1 MQINIRQEL
10 EKDFDKVESLIKEA
24 FLNAEHTD
32 NNEHILVKNLRKSEA
47 FIPQLSLVAIVND
60 NIVGHILFTKIKI
73 NNTTQLALAPLAV
86 LPKYQKM
93 GIGKKLIES
102 GHKIAREMCYD
113 FSVVLGHSNY
123 YPKFGY
129 KEAKI
134 FGIKAPFEVSS
145 ENFMAIKLNDNNVN
159 VSGIVE
165 YAKEFFE

>member
-1 MQINIRQEL
+1 MQITIRQEL

-32 NNEHILVKNLRKSEA
+32 NNEHILVKNLRKSDA

-93 GIGKKLIES
+93 GIGKKLIEI
-102 GHKIAREMCYD
+102 GHKIAREMGYD
-113 FSVVLGHSNY
+113 FSVVLGHNNY

-134 FGIKAPFEVSS
+134 FGIKAPFEISS

>member
-1 MQINIRQEL
+1 MQITIRQEL

-32 NNEHILVKNLRKSEA
+32 NNEHILVKNLRKSDA

-60 NIVGHILFTKIKI
+60 NMVGHILFTKIKI
-73 NNTTQLALAPLAV
+73 NNTIQLALAPLAV

-93 GIGKKLIES
+93 GIGKKLIET
-102 GHKIAREMCYD
+102 GHKIASEMGYD
-113 FSVVLGHSNY
+113 FIIVLGHSSY